1 MRNHDALDGIKH
13 AVEQDNIELIRFL
26 WVDHNSVTRGKAVT
40 RSALPSRMESG
51 IGLARTRQASSL
63 LDLGQPVPGFDA
75 VGEVRLVPDPDSFVR
90 LPYAPGSAAMLC
102 DLVTLDGEPW
112 AACPRTFLKE
122 ALATAADYEV
132 FAAFEPEFTLCAGKP
147 SPGRLDL
154 LDDGLCFDNESFD
167 TANEYAVALVRA
179 LRDQGLEVETYHPEF
194 GAGQHEMTV
203 RYAPALR
210 AADNYVW
217 QRAITRGLARE
228 RGLWATFAPVPRP
241 GMRGNG
247 NHTHLSLWQ
256 PGPAGEPAVNLFADP
271 SDDLGLSCLGRH
283 FIGGLLAHLPALIA
297 LTNASVNSY
306 HRLQPGMWSGAFG
319 AYGFDN
325 REAAIRIPSQ
335 LRGSESASTNIE
347 VKTVDSTANP
357 YLALGALIH
366 AGMDG
371 VRRRLDP
378 GEPLLEDPNKLS
390 DRELRERGVR
400 PLPRSLEEAVNALEQ
415 DEFMMSVLGPERR
428 ALYPAVK
435 RADVRDMKDMG
446 STAEFHTHS
455 IRF

>member
-1 MRNHDALDGIKH
+1 MQNHHVPDGVRTS
-13 AVEQDNIELIRFL
+13 VEQDDIELIRFL

-40 RSALPSRMESG
+40 RDALASRMRSG
-51 IGLARTRQASSL
+51 VGLARTRQASSL

-90 LPYAPGSAAMLC
+90 LPHAPGSAAMLC

-122 ALATAADYEV
+122 ALAAAAEYEV
-132 FAAFEPEFTLCAGKP
+132 LAAFEPEFTLCAGKP
-147 SPGRLDL
+147 EPGRLDL
-154 LDDGLCFDNESFD
+154 LDDSLCFDNEGFD
-167 TANEYAVALVRA
+167 AADEYAVALVRA
-179 LRDQGLEVETYHPEF
+179 LRAQGLEVETYHPEF
-194 GAGQHEMTV
+194 GSGQHEMTL
-203 RYAPALR
+203 RHAPAVR

-217 QRAITRGLARE
+217 QRAITRGLARKH
-228 RGLWATFAPVPRP
+228 GLWATFAPVPHP

-247 NHTHLSLWQ
+247 NHAHLSLWRR
-256 PGPAGEPAVNLFADP
+256 GPAGEPSENLFADP
-271 SDDLGLSCLGRH
+271 SDELGLSAMGRH
-283 FIGGLLAHLPALIA
+283 FVGGLLEHLPALVA

-306 HRLQPGMWSGAFG
+306 QRLRPGMWSGAFG

-325 REAAIRIPSQ
+325 REAAVRIPSR

-347 VKTVDSTANP
+347 VKTCDSTANP

-378 GEPLLEDPNKLS
+378 GEPLTEDPNGLS
-390 DRELRERGVR
+390 DRELRRRGVR
-400 PLPRSLEEAVNALEQ
+400 PLPRSLEEAVDALER

-435 RADVRDMKDMG
+435 RADVRDMKEMG
-446 STAEFHTHS
+446 AVADFHTHA